1 MAAQYTEIS
10 LEEMETFLKRA
21 FRILRPV
28 QGVFQ
33 NEYYYDLKVGDA
45 VGIRVWTSVKTY
57 SGVGAR
63 AGADLIKVQLVSL
76 KDHKPLEG
84 GKIKR
89 EDTIKRTQGWRDG
102 LRDRVEN
109 FVEKYEDND
118 EFWENW
124 AETRQRKGVP
134 EKVME
139 QQEKA
144 EKEEAKQETREE
156 WERKQEELGVLGE
169 GEEEAPPPQ
178 YQRTVPQ
185 QTTQYKLH
193 GEITDKQARFIRGL
207 LRNVD
212 AHMWVSL
219 GLADITGFDHIP
231 SQAQLLSLNKRQ
243 ASQVID
249 ILVKSGHARRYA
261 SETFEAFGDE

>member
-33 NEYYYDLKVGDA
+33 NEYYYDLKVGNA
-45 VGIRVWTSVKTY
+45 VGIRVWTSVKIY

-63 AGADLIKVQLVSL
+63 VGMDLIKVQLVSL

-124 AETRQRKGVP
+124 ALTRKRTSEP
-134 EKVME
+134 ERE
-139 QQEKA
+139 IEQEKI
-144 EKEEAKQETREE
+144 EEIREE
-156 WERKQEELGVLGE
+156 QPTQK
-169 GEEEAPPPQ
+169 
-178 YQRTVPQ
+178 TVPS
-185 QTTQYKLH
+185 YKLR
-193 GEITDKQARFIRGL
+193 GEITDKQAGFIRGM

-212 AHMWVSL
+212 DHKWESL
-219 GLADITGFDHIP
+219 GLARATGINHVP
-231 SQAQLLSLNKRQ
+231 SQDELLQLSKRQ

-261 SETFEAFGDE
+261 SKTFEAFGDE